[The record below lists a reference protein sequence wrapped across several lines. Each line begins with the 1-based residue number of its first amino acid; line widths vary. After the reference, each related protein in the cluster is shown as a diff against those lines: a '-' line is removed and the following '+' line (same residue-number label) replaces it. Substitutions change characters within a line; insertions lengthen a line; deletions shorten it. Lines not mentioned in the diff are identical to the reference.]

1 MSEAVI
7 VNEARVMAK
16 GQVTIPKNIRSIL
29 GINTGDRVTF
39 PLEFRAGAIPSP
51 APSIRR
57 IYPPWRFPFS
67 SVSEIKVN

>member
-1 MSEAVI
+1 MTDIAASVL
-7 VNEARVMAK
+7 AK
-16 GQVTIPKNIRSIL
+16 LKNKSKKE
-29 GINTGDRVTF
+29 GIVTF